1 MQANEMSALRL
12 YAVEVGEGPPVV
24 ILHGLFGSARN
35 WVTIARR
42 LAASGR
48 RVIAAD
54 LRNHGDSP
62 HDARM
67 DYAAMAEDVACV
79 IEERAGGRA
88 AVLGHSMGGKAAMV
102 LALTRPALVDR
113 LVVVDI
119 APVAYR
125 ATLGAYASALRALPF
140 RPGMR
145 RAEADALLAETV
157 RDPAER
163 AFLLQNLV
171 FDAEGAP
178 RWKPNL
184 AAIEA
189 NMPLIAAF
197 PELPRHARYD
207 GPVLMVRGERSTYV
221 RPEHYEAT
229 LALFPRA
236 VFVTVPGAGHWV
248 QAEAPEAFLRA
259 VEPFLALDA

>member
-1 MQANEMSALRL
+1 MGALRL
-12 YAVEVGEGPPVV
+12 HAVEIGEGSPVV

-35 WVTIARR
+35 WGAIARR
-42 LAASGR
+42 LAAAGR

-67 DYAAMAEDVACV
+67 DYVAMAEDVASL
-79 IEERAGGRA
+79 IEERGGGRA
-88 AVLGHSMGGKAAMV
+88 AVLGHSMGGKVAMV
-102 LALTRPALVDR
+102 LALTRPALVER

-125 ATLGAYASALRALPF
+125 ATLGAYASALRALPL

-145 RAEADALLAETV
+145 RAEADAALAATV
-157 RDPAER
+157 ENPAER

-171 FDAEGAP
+171 FDAVGAP

-189 NMPLIAAF
+189 NMPLIASF
-197 PELPRHARYD
+197 PEMPRHARHD
-207 GPVLMVRGERSTYV
+207 GAVLVLRGERSAYV
-221 RPEHYEAT
+221 RPDHHEPT

-259 VEPFLALDA
+259 VEPFLALDP

>member
-1 MQANEMSALRL
+1 MTRVRL
-12 YAVEVGEGPPVV
+12 HTIESGEGPPVV
-24 ILHGLFGSARN
+24 VLHGLFGSARN
-35 WVTIARR
+35 WGSIARR
-42 LAASGR
+42 LAAGGR

-62 HDARM
+62 HEAHM
-67 DYAAMAEDVACV
+67 DYAAMADDVAGL
-79 IEERAGGRA
+79 IEELAAGRA
-88 AVLGHSMGGKAAMV
+88 AVLGHSMGGKVAMV

-125 ATLGAYASALRALPF
+125 TTSGACASGLRALPL

-145 RAEADALLAETV
+145 RVEADALLSATV
-157 RDPAER
+157 PDAAER

-171 FDAEGAP
+171 FDDGGAP

-184 AAIEA
+184 AAIEEA
-189 NMPLIAAF
+189 MPLIASF
-197 PELPRHARYD
+197 PEFPRHARFD
-207 GPVLMVRGERSTYV
+207 GPVLVVRGERSGYV
-221 RPEHYEAT
+221 RPDHFEAT

-259 VEPFLALDA
+259 VEPFLALPA

>member
-1 MQANEMSALRL
+1 MGALRL
-12 YAVEVGEGPPVV
+12 HAIETGEGAPVV

-35 WVTIARR
+35 WGAIARR
-42 LAASGR
+42 LAAAGR

-62 HDARM
+62 HESRM
-67 DYAAMAEDVACV
+67 DYAAMAEDVASL
-79 IEERAGGRA
+79 IEERGGGRA
-88 AVLGHSMGGKAAMV
+88 AVLGHSMGGKVAMV
-102 LALTRPALVDR
+102 LALTRPALVER

-125 ATLGAYASALRALPF
+125 ATLGAYASALRALPL

-145 RAEADALLAETV
+145 RAEADAALAATV
-157 RDPAER
+157 ENPAER

-171 FDAEGAP
+171 FDASGAP

-189 NMPLIAAF
+189 NMPLIASF
-197 PELPRHARYD
+197 PDMPRHARYD
-207 GPVLMVRGERSTYV
+207 GAVLVLRGERSAYV
-221 RPEHYEAT
+221 LPEHYEPT

-259 VEPFLALDA
+259 VEPFLTLDP

>member
-1 MQANEMSALRL
+1 MTGLALN
-12 YAVEVGEGPPVV
+12 AVAQGDGPPVV

-35 WVTIARR
+35 WGSIARR
-42 LAASGR
+42 LAKGGR
-48 RVIAAD
+48 RAIAAD

-62 HDARM
+62 RDNRM
-67 DYAAMAEDVACV
+67 DYGAMAEDVARL

-88 AVLGHSMGGKAAMV
+88 AVVGHSLGGKVAMV
-102 LALTRPALVDR
+102 LALARPALVER

-125 ATLGAYASALRALPF
+125 ATLGAYASALRALPL

-145 RAEADALLAETV
+145 RAEADRLLAGTV
-157 RDPAER
+157 PDPAER

-171 FDAEGAP
+171 FDADGAP
-178 RWKPNL
+178 RWKPDL

-189 NMPLIAAF
+189 AMPLIAAF

-207 GPVLMVRGERSTYV
+207 GPVLVVRGERSAYV
-221 RPEHYEAT
+221 RPEHYEPT